1 MPPPDPTPLAR
12 ALGRI
17 PSGLFVVTTRVGDRR
32 GGFLASFVQQAAF
45 TPPML
50 CLAIGRDRPVLV
62 DVRATGRFAVAV
74 VDGTSKG
81 LLAAF
86 TRRLTDGESPFD
98 RLTVVETPGGLP
110 VPADA
115 LAWIECR
122 FVGELPAGDHVLIT
136 AEAVAG
142 ALLREGDPQVHLRR
156 NGLSY

>member
-17 PSGLFVVTTRVGDRR
+17 PSGLFVVTTRVGERR

-50 CLAIGRDRPVLV
+50 CVAVGRDRPLLA
-62 DVRATGRFAVAV
+62 DVRATGRFAVSV
-74 VDGTSKG
+74 VDQTSRR

-86 TRRLTDGESPFD
+86 TRRLADGETPFD
-98 RLTVVETPGGLP
+98 RLAVAETPGGLP
-110 VPADA
+110 VPTDA

-122 FVGELPAGDHVLIT
+122 LAGELPAGDHVLIT
-136 AEAVAG
+136 GEAVAG
-142 ALLREGDPQVHLRR
+142 ALLREGEPEVHLRR